1 MGGNARDSRERRT
14 LGLRGNLTVSRG
26 VHVDTAFRRSRRS
39 DRLGIGRRGRPRPL
53 SKKFHTFSDFYPFY
67 LSEHAN
73 RTSRR
78 LHFTGTSVAL
88 VLLIAAIATQKWWLA
103 AVALVQGYAF
113 AWVGHFFFERNKPA
127 TFRHP
132 GFSLMGDWRLWWDIL
147 TGKQKF

>member
-1 MGGNARDSRERRT
+1 
-14 LGLRGNLTVSRG
+14 LTVGRG
-26 VHVDTAFRRSRRS
+26 VHVDTAIGRSRRS
-39 DRLGIGRRGRPRPL
+39 DRLGIGRRRRPRAL
-53 SKKFHTFSDFYPFY
+53 SKQFRTFSEFYPFY

-78 LHFTGTSVAL
+78 LHFAGTSVAL
-88 VLLIAAIATQKWWLA
+88 VLLIAAIVTQKWWLA

-127 TFRHP
+127 TFRYP

-147 TGKQKF
+147 TGRQKF